1 MLSMLLAP
9 PVDAIRLA
17 THSLISIIHCTAPSS
32 SPPAFPPHHQ
42 QSLDYPPVGAITL
55 AYPESALRADRL
67 DANGN
72 LPGRQRL
79 ATGSHSL
86 SLALVCLYAW
96 ALELP
101 HTGCNA

>member
-1 MLSMLLAP
+1 MLSTLLAP
-9 PVDAIRLA
+9 PVDAISLA
-17 THSLISIIHCTAPSS
+17 THLLIPSTALHRAAAPL
-32 SPPAFPPHHQ
+32 PPLAHQ

-79 ATGSHSL
+79 RCRFP
-86 SLALVCLYAW
+86 LAFLGACVLV
-96 ALELP
+96 
-101 HTGCNA
+101 